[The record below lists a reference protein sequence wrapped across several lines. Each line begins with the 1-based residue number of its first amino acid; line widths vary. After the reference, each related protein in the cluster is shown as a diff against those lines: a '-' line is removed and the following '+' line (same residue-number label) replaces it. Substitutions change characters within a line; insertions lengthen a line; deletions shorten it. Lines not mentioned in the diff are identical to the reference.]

1 MQTQDRLTQ
10 KQPLSLKDAITAS
23 QNYLLSLQYPQ
34 GYWWA
39 ELESNITLT
48 AETVL
53 LHKIWGTDKT
63 RPLHKV
69 EAYLRQQQR
78 EHGGW

>member
-39 ELESNITLT
+39 ELESM
-48 AETVL
+48 ETVE
-53 LHKIWGTDKT
+53 K
-63 RPLHKV
+63 
-69 EAYLRQQQR
+69 
-78 EHGGW
+78 